1 MKSCCNL
8 ISVYLKNKKRR
19 VLLYLSVS
27 SSAVEYCFRYSCL
40 YNAHSVSSSGTR
52 AKEESI
58 TAARYMLEINIFMS
72 SVGGKYTL
80 SIYKISI
87 YLWYNICVLS
97 HVKYLW
103 QTWQMLVVYLV
114 MSIHQHVLNIV
125 IQLWIM
131 RFFVIKGLLLSCS

>member
-1 MKSCCNL
+1 MKKFTLVPKTNVFPLCYERHSLMKALQFLSSSHIKSLNPKSAYMKSCCNL

-19 VLLYLSVS
+19 VFLYLSVS

-87 YLWYNICVLS
+87 YL
-97 HVKYLW
+97 
-103 QTWQMLVVYLV
+103 
-114 MSIHQHVLNIV
+114 
-125 IQLWIM
+125 
-131 RFFVIKGLLLSCS
+131 